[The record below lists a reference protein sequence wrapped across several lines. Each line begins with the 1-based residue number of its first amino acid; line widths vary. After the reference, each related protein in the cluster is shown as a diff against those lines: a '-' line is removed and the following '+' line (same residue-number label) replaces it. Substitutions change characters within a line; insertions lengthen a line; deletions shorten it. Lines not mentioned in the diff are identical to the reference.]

1 MMNAPAT
8 ARVKAEPAATD
19 AVDVGALFDAHAAA
33 LLRLVERL
41 TGPGGHVED
50 VVQDVFLVAHRGADA
65 LAAAESPR
73 AWLYGIAVNLCREE
87 RRRRRR
93 REGLWRL
100 WGPREAA
107 PTVAADDVA
116 ARRQLGER
124 VRACVAALPDAQ
136 REVVVLYELEGL
148 EGAAIAALL
157 EIPVN
162 TVWTRL
168 HAARG
173 RLAGILRKRGL
184 GPGGER

>member
-1 MMNAPAT
+1 MNAPAT
-8 ARVKAEPAATD
+8 AHVNPEPPATD

-50 VVQDVFLVAHRGADA
+50 VVQDVFLVAHRRADA
-65 LAAAESPR
+65 LAAAESPK
-73 AWLYGIAVNLCREE
+73 AWLYGIAVNLCREQ

-107 PTVAADDVA
+107 PAVAAPDEVA
-116 ARRQLGER
+116 ARRQMGER

-157 EIPVN
+157 GIPVN

-173 RLAGILRKRGL
+173 RLAGLLRKRGL